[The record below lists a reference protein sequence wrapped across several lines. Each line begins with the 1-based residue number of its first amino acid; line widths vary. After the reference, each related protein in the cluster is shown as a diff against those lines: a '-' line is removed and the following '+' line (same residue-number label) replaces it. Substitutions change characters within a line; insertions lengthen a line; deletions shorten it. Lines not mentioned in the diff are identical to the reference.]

1 MEVMRESIFVTA
13 VRSFCRSFF
22 ALCGIFL
29 ALAFGLLVYSM
40 IASPY
45 APEQKTELKILP
57 DLKGSRAM
65 VSADAPVVLHID
77 VEGVIG
83 DPGKLDTDSFS
94 NILIDSR
101 TGLLSGDR
109 VKAIFLYFN
118 TPGGGAVDS
127 DSMYRLVKKYKEK
140 YQIPVFG
147 YVEGLCASGGMYIA
161 CAADRMY
168 ASATSV
174 IGSVGVLSGPFFNI
188 SDAMTRYGVQGKFLS
203 EGTDKTAMNPFEPW
217 KPGDSDNIQAI
228 MASMYNRF
236 VDVVTA
242 ARPQISRSKLIN
254 EYGARVYDAT
264 LAQQYGYID
273 VADADSDMALAA
285 LLEAAKIDPE
295 KPYQVVQ
302 LEPRHSLLSELVQGE
317 SACMRKML
325 CDLLGI
331 PSFQIKE
338 PYAYLY
344 KP

>member
-1 MEVMRESIFVTA
+1 MEIMRESIFITA

-22 ALCGIFL
+22 ALCGVFL
-29 ALAFGLLVYSM
+29 ALAFGLVIYSM
-40 IASPY
+40 VASPY

-57 DLKGSRAM
+57 DLKGNRAM

-77 VEGVIG
+77 VQGIIG
-83 DPGKLDTDSFS
+83 EPGILDTDSFS
-94 NILIDSR
+94 NILLDSR
-101 TGLLSGDR
+101 TGSLAGDR
-109 VKAIFLYFN
+109 VKAIFVYFN
-118 TPGGGAVDS
+118 TPGGAAVDS
-127 DSMYRLVKKYKEK
+127 DNMYRLLKKYKEK
-140 YQIPVFG
+140 YQVPVFG
-147 YVEGLCASGGMYIA
+147 YAEGLCASGGMYIA
-161 CAADRMY
+161 CATDRIY

-174 IGSVGVLSGPFFNI
+174 IGSVGVLSGPFFNF
-188 SDAMTRYGVQGKFLS
+188 SDAMARYGIQGKLLS

-228 MASMYNRF
+228 MVSMYNRF
-236 VDVVTA
+236 VDIVST
-242 ARPQISRSKLIN
+242 ARPQLTRSKLIN
-254 EYGARVYDAT
+254 QYGARVYDAA

-302 LEPRHSLLSELVQGE
+302 LEPRHSLLTELVRGE
-317 SACMRKML
+317 SASMRKMV
-325 CDLLGI
+325 CNLLGI
-331 PSFQIKE
+331 PSFQINE